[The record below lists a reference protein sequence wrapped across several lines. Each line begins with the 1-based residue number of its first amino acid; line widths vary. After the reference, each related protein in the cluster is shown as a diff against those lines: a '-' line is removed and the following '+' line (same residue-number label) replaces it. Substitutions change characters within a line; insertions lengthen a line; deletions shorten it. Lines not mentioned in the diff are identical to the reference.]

1 MCRHPWMGIC
11 RLASSSGSLQD
22 LFLLLPCPGISSD
35 TPLGGCSSAPLRNQP
50 MPSVYLLKAQLPSSA
65 GLDLLPFFPLLMTDL
80 FPKWRREEMFTL
92 SRKTPPFSG
101 MASLSACWGQSRQ
114 SPLVLGIFVIQTWL
128 TSSVT
133 HVTFILHLHP
143 PKILPFNLIS
153 KFPLSLTCLKALHL
167 QFSMPEL
174 LFTWRFSASSYLS
187 LCSND
192 SFSGDLLWWL
202 YLNWHPS

>member
-22 LFLLLPCPGISSD
+22 PFLLLPCPGVSSD
-35 TPLGGCSSAPLRNQP
+35 APLGGCSSAPLRNQP
-50 MPSVYLLKAQLPSSA
+50 MPSVYLLKAQLPSNI

-153 KFPLSLTCLKALHL
+153 KFPLSLTCLRPLHL
-167 QFSMPEL
+167 RSHSPCLNYSLPEGFL
-174 LFTWRFSASSYLS
+174 PHLI
-187 LCSND
+187 
-192 SFSGDLLWWL
+192 
-202 YLNWHPS
+202 